1 MVNDV
6 SGAVEALETA
16 IAVEPTSVVSIFF
29 TFECVFFSLT
39 NLFGVE
45 KIVKNCVYD
54 SKFALYSFRIIFYV
68 ELF

>member
-16 IAVEPTSVVSIFF
+16 IAVEPTSVVSRIFLRLSF
-29 TFECVFFSLT
+29 CVLFSLT

-45 KIVKNCVYD
+45 KRVKNCVYD
-54 SKFALYSFRIIFYV
+54 SKFAQYSFFIII
-68 ELF
+68 LC